1 MAVLD
6 LEARLSF
13 ERALLRVRWAF
24 LLAPVLLYFMPDRDL
39 RPVALFIALL
49 IVLYNGG
56 MWLVV
61 RSDPRTAA
69 QHSEALRWFELAFI
83 CLALTLLYT
92 QTSAPLYD
100 ALYVYFVVVITIISG
115 KPGALRAV
123 AGATTAVLVSQ
134 FGAFG
139 LSTRIVP
146 HTGFYLIIF
155 ALTAWSTVALVA
167 RMEKV
172 RELQVRTR
180 ELAQA
185 SAFGV
190 AALGLS
196 ATLDPHGLLEE
207 IVQEARRLFRAAGAY
222 LALTR
227 PVGAPE
233 VVAAEGSVAE
243 LKGKTLPV
251 AEEPAGRA
259 LRDREP
265 VVGRVQHWAAVAAP
279 LQRGSEVFGVL
290 VLRGDRPIQFGRD
303 DAMMLSALAEI
314 GATALAN
321 ARLYHA
327 VRESEERLRKLFEAA
342 ADAVVTIDLA
352 GRVLTANLAA
362 EALFDRP
369 KDDIIG
375 RSLFEFVP
383 GEEGERA
390 LKALATVSG
399 GESPFLELA
408 LRQPEGGSR
417 IAAITFAPLFDGGRV
432 SGAVCIA
439 RDVTEHK
446 RLQQQL
452 IDRERLAAIGELIAG
467 IAHDLNN
474 PLTAVQGFSQLAAQ
488 DESVNP
494 RMREMLQAIH
504 ELAGRAGR
512 LARNL
517 VDFARRQEAERVP
530 MAPGTLIDDA
540 VRLLRYQFVV
550 EAIDVDTEVEPE
562 LPNVRV
568 EPSKIG
574 QVLVNLGTN
583 AVQAMRDVAG
593 RGRLRFRAEAIRTPD
608 GTPTHVRFSVMDSGP
623 GVSDGLKDRVFDAFF
638 TTKPPGEGTGLGL
651 SIATGI
657 VREHGGRLGV
667 EDSDWGGAT
676 FSFSLPG
683 DAGEPAAVAAR
694 ETRAGGRGER
704 ARRCL
709 RILVVD
715 DEAPVRE
722 FLRAVLESLGHQV
735 SEASGGGEAL
745 QLLDGQEF
753 DALVCDL
760 RMPGL
765 DGPEVEARLRERQAA
780 VADRIIFATGDTA
793 RGDVLRFLDGLGRP
807 YLLKPF
813 TAQELA
819 RAVDQLAA
827 TIP

>member
-1 MAVLD
+1 MAVVD

-24 LLAPVLLYFMPDRDL
+24 LVAPVLLFLMPEQNL
-39 RPVALFIALL
+39 RPLSLFIAFL

-56 MWLVV
+56 MWLVL

-69 QHSEALRWFELAFI
+69 EHSEALRWFEAAFI
-83 CLALTLLYT
+83 CLALTLLYVRT
-92 QTSAPLYD
+92 EAPLYD
-100 ALYVYFVVVITIISG
+100 AIYVYFVVVITIIAG
-115 KPGALRAV
+115 KAGAIRAV
-123 AGATTAVLVSQ
+123 AGATVAVLMSQ
-134 FGAFG
+134 LGAFG
-139 LSTRIVP
+139 VRTQVVP

-155 ALTAWSTVALVA
+155 ALTAWSTLALVV

-172 RELQVRTR
+172 RKVHVRTR

-196 ATLDPHGLLEE
+196 ATLDPTGLLAE
-207 IVQEARRLFRAAGAY
+207 IVREARRLFGAAGAY
-222 LALTR
+222 LALMR

-243 LKGKTLPV
+243 LKGKTLPTS
-251 AEEPAGRA
+251 EEPAGRA

-265 VVGRVQHWAAVAAP
+265 VVGRVQHWSAVAAP
-279 LQRGSEVFGVL
+279 LQRGSEIFGVL
-290 VLRGDRPIQFGRD
+290 VLRGDRPVQFGRD
-303 DAMMLSALAEI
+303 DAVMLSALAEI
-314 GATALAN
+314 GASALAN
-321 ARLYHA
+321 ARLYNA

-352 GRVLTANLAA
+352 GRILSANCAA
-362 EALFDRP
+362 EELFARP
-369 KDDIIG
+369 MDDLMG
-375 RSLFEFVP
+375 RSIFEFVR

-390 LKALATVSG
+390 LGALATVSG
-399 GESPFLELA
+399 GESPFVELA
-408 LRQPEGGSR
+408 LTQPNGDNR
-417 IAAITFAPLFDGGRV
+417 IAAITFSPLFEGERV
-432 SGAVCIA
+432 NGAVCIA

-488 DESVNP
+488 DESADP
-494 RMREMLQAIH
+494 RIREMLHAIH
-504 ELAGRAGR
+504 ELASRAGR

-517 VDFARRQEAERVP
+517 VDFARRQEAERIP
-530 MAPGTLIDDA
+530 MAPATLVDDA
-540 VRLLRYQFVV
+540 IRLLRYQFVV
-550 EAIDVDTEVEPE
+550 EEIDVETEVEPN
-562 LPNVRV
+562 LPQVRV
-568 EPSKIG
+568 EPSKIQ

-583 AVQAMRDVAG
+583 AVQAMRELPG
-593 RGRLRFRAEAIRTPD
+593 RGCLRFKAEAVRAPD
-608 GTPTHVRFSVMDSGP
+608 GAPVQVRFAVADRGP
-623 GVSDGLKDRVFDAFF
+623 GVPDSLKERIFDAFF
-638 TTKPPGEGTGLGL
+638 TTKPAGEGTGLGL

-667 EDSDWGGAT
+667 EDNEWEGAT
-676 FSFSLPG
+676 FSFTLPVDTG
-683 DAGEPAAVAAR
+683 APETVAPRDIRVGPPGEPV
-694 ETRAGGRGER
+694 RGPMR
-704 ARRCL
+704 V
-709 RILVVD
+709 LVVD

-722 FLRAVLESLGHQV
+722 FMRAVLERLGHDV
-735 SEASGGGEAL
+735 ADVGSGSEA
-745 QLLDGQEF
+745 LDVLARGEF
-753 DALVCDL
+753 DAVICDL

-765 DGPEVEARLRERQAA
+765 DGSELETRLREQGAE

-813 TAQELA
+813 TAQELERALEQLGAKA
-819 RAVDQLAA
+819 R
-827 TIP
+827 